1 MSKVNKKDNNKKT
14 KIDYRTLTSKEVEEE
29 LKRIKYNASYI
40 KVLKSTVYALIII
53 VAISVLIATFF
64 MPVFQISGKSMAP
77 KYDNGDFVV
86 SVKTSKL
93 KSGDIIAFYHGNK
106 ILVKRVIAGAGQW
119 VVIDKKGNVFVDG
132 KKVDE
137 DYINEK
143 SLGDTDI
150 KFPYQVP
157 GESWFV
163 LGDNRVE
170 SLDSRNS
177 EIGSIKNENII
188 GKIIFKVWDSK

>member
-1 MSKVNKKDNNKKT
+1 MFNINKKEKKT
-14 KIDYRTLTSKEVEEE
+14 KVDYKTLTSKEIEEE
-29 LKRIKYNASYI
+29 LKRTIYNTSYVN
-40 KVLKSTVYALIII
+40 VLKSTFYALIII

-64 MPVFQISGKSMAP
+64 MPVFQISGDSMAP
-77 KYDNGDFVV
+77 LYDSGDFVV
-86 SVKTSKL
+86 SIKTKKL
-93 KSGDIIAFYHGNK
+93 KQGDVIAFYHGNK

-119 VVIDKKGNVFVDG
+119 VVIDKKGNVLVDG
-132 KKVDE
+132 KKVEESYVD
-137 DYINEK
+137 DK
-143 SLGDTDI
+143 QLGDVDI

-163 LGDNRVE
+163 LSDNRAE

-177 EIGSIKNENII
+177 EIGNIKNENII

>member
-1 MSKVNKKDNNKKT
+1 MSIVKKKDKA

-119 VVIDKKGNVFVDG
+119 VVIDKNGKVFIDG
-132 KKVDE
+132 KEIDE
-137 DYINEK
+137 NYLTKK
-143 SLGDTDI
+143 SLGDSDI
-150 KFPYQVP
+150 KYPYHVP
-157 GESWFV
+157 VDSWFV
-163 LGDNRVE
+163 LSDDRE
-170 SLDSRNS
+170 ETIDSRNS
-177 EIGSIKNENII
+177 EIGCIKNEDII
-188 GKIIFKVWDSK
+188 GKIIFKIWDSK

>member
-1 MSKVNKKDNNKKT
+1 MSKVSKKDNKKT

-29 LKRIKYNASYI
+29 LKRTIYNTSYI
-40 KVLKSTVYALIII
+40 NVLKSTVYALIII

-64 MPVFQISGKSMAP
+64 MPVFQISGKSMSP
-77 KYDNGDFVV
+77 KYENGDLVV
-86 SVKTSKL
+86 SIKTKKL
-93 KSGDIIAFYHGNK
+93 KQGDVIAFYHGNK

-132 KKVDE
+132 REVEEAYVSSKE
-137 DYINEK
+137 
-143 SLGDTDI
+143 LGDPDI
-150 KFPYQVP
+150 EFPYQVP

-177 EIGSIKNENII
+177 EIGCIKDTDII
-188 GKIIFKVWDSK
+188 GKIIFKIWDSK

>member
-1 MSKVNKKDNNKKT
+1 MSIVKKKDKA

-86 SVKTSKL
+86 SIKTSKL

-119 VVIDKKGNVFVDG
+119 VVIDKNGKVFIDG
-132 KKVDE
+132 KEIDE
-137 DYINEK
+137 NYLTK
-143 SLGDTDI
+143 KGLGDSDI
-150 KFPYQVP
+150 KYPYHVP
-157 GESWFV
+157 VDSWFV
-163 LGDNRVE
+163 LSDDRE
-170 SLDSRNS
+170 ETIDSRNS
-177 EIGSIKNENII
+177 EIGCINNEDII
-188 GKIIFKVWDSK
+188 GKIIFKIWDSK

>member
-1 MSKVNKKDNNKKT
+1 MSVVKKKDKA

-93 KSGDIIAFYHGNK
+93 KSGDIIVGVN
-106 ILVKRVIAGAGQW
+106 
-119 VVIDKKGNVFVDG
+119 
-132 KKVDE
+132 DE
-137 DYINEK
+137 
-143 SLGDTDI
+143 S
-150 KFPYQVP
+150 V
-157 GESWFV
+157 
-163 LGDNRVE
+163 
-170 SLDSRNS
+170 
-177 EIGSIKNENII
+177 I
-188 GKIIFKVWDSK
+188 GKTSR